1 MRKAILLYFKGLL
14 MGAADIVPGV
24 SGGTMALITG
34 IYKELIESIDQLNF
48 KQLLVLRK
56 EGFVAFWQSVNGPF
70 LLPLFLGIASGILFL
85 SGGITYLLE
94 HQPILLWSF
103 FFGLILASIY
113 TLINQFAL
121 KTTTHY
127 ALLFTGFMIAYGIT
141 QISPAG
147 TSNNLLYLFFSS
159 MIAIIAMIL
168 PGISGAFIFILLGV
182 YEEVL
187 ATVKGAIAV
196 LLDFDLVNF
205 KTIYTKVIVIGLG
218 IVVGLKLFSRLLTW
232 LFNHRKEATISVLIG
247 FMIGALPKIWPW
259 KIEQKNGEQI
269 IFTNTN
275 PLQFEGDPQLGMAI
289 ALVVL
294 GAAALIL
301 LERFALK
308 NIKMLP
314 TERSWSDAFLLVIKG
329 MVMGMANKIPGV
341 SGGIIALAAG
351 FYEELIYSFS
361 RIDLKAFKILFR
373 QGFIAFYKHINASF
387 LLLLFSGVGTQF
399 F

>member
-113 TLINQFAL
+113 TLINQFVL

-141 QISPAG
+141 QLSPAG

-232 LFNHRKEATISVLIG
+232 LFNHRKEATLSVLIG

-308 NIKMLP
+308 K
-314 TERSWSDAFLLVIKG
+314 
-329 MVMGMANKIPGV
+329 
-341 SGGIIALAAG
+341 
-351 FYEELIYSFS
+351 
-361 RIDLKAFKILFR
+361 
-373 QGFIAFYKHINASF
+373 
-387 LLLLFSGVGTQF
+387 
-399 F
+399 

>member
-56 EGFVAFWQSVNGPF
+56 EGFVVFWQSVNGPF

-141 QISPAG
+141 QLSPAG

-205 KTIYTKVIVIGLG
+205 KTVYTKVIVIGLG

-308 NIKMLP
+308 K
-314 TERSWSDAFLLVIKG
+314 
-329 MVMGMANKIPGV
+329 
-341 SGGIIALAAG
+341 
-351 FYEELIYSFS
+351 
-361 RIDLKAFKILFR
+361 
-373 QGFIAFYKHINASF
+373 
-387 LLLLFSGVGTQF
+387 
-399 F
+399 

>member
-127 ALLFTGFMIAYGIT
+127 ALLFTGFMIAYSIT
-141 QISPAG
+141 QLSPAG

-187 ATVKGAIAV
+187 ATVKGVIAV
-196 LLDFDLVNF
+196 LLGFDLVNF
-205 KTIYTKVIVIGLG
+205 KTVYTKVIIIGLG

-232 LFNHRKEATISVLIG
+232 LFNHRKEATLSVLIG

-259 KIEQKNGEQI
+259 KIEEKNGEQI

-275 PLQFEGDPQLGMAI
+275 PLQFEGNPQLGMAI

-308 NIKMLP
+308 K
-314 TERSWSDAFLLVIKG
+314 
-329 MVMGMANKIPGV
+329 
-341 SGGIIALAAG
+341 
-351 FYEELIYSFS
+351 
-361 RIDLKAFKILFR
+361 
-373 QGFIAFYKHINASF
+373 
-387 LLLLFSGVGTQF
+387 
-399 F
+399 

>member
-56 EGFVAFWQSVNGPF
+56 EGFVAFWESVNGPF

-121 KTTTHY
+121 KTTSHY

-141 QISPAG
+141 QLSPAG

-232 LFNHRKEATISVLIG
+232 LFNHRKEATLSVLIG

-308 NIKMLP
+308 K
-314 TERSWSDAFLLVIKG
+314 
-329 MVMGMANKIPGV
+329 
-341 SGGIIALAAG
+341 
-351 FYEELIYSFS
+351 
-361 RIDLKAFKILFR
+361 
-373 QGFIAFYKHINASF
+373 
-387 LLLLFSGVGTQF
+387 
-399 F
+399 

>member
-187 ATVKGAIAV
+187 ATVKGVIAV

-308 NIKMLP
+308 K
-314 TERSWSDAFLLVIKG
+314 
-329 MVMGMANKIPGV
+329 
-341 SGGIIALAAG
+341 
-351 FYEELIYSFS
+351 
-361 RIDLKAFKILFR
+361 
-373 QGFIAFYKHINASF
+373 
-387 LLLLFSGVGTQF
+387 
-399 F
+399 

>member
-1 MRKAILLYFKGLL
+1 MRKAILLYSKGLL

-127 ALLFTGFMIAYGIT
+127 ALLFTGFMIAYSIT
-141 QISPAG
+141 QLSPAG

-187 ATVKGAIAV
+187 ATVKGVIAV
-196 LLDFDLVNF
+196 LLGFDLVNF
-205 KTIYTKVIVIGLG
+205 KTVYTKVIIIGLG

-232 LFNHRKEATISVLIG
+232 LFNHRKEATLSVLIG

-259 KIEQKNGEQI
+259 KIEEKNGEQI

-308 NIKMLP
+308 K
-314 TERSWSDAFLLVIKG
+314 
-329 MVMGMANKIPGV
+329 
-341 SGGIIALAAG
+341 
-351 FYEELIYSFS
+351 
-361 RIDLKAFKILFR
+361 
-373 QGFIAFYKHINASF
+373 
-387 LLLLFSGVGTQF
+387 
-399 F
+399 

>member
-34 IYKELIESIDQLNF
+34 IYKELIASIDQFNF

-56 EGFVAFWQSVNGPF
+56 EGFTAFWRSVNGPF

-121 KTTTHY
+121 KTTSHY

-141 QISPAG
+141 QLSPAG

-232 LFNHRKEATISVLIG
+232 LFNHRKEATLSVLIG

-308 NIKMLP
+308 K
-314 TERSWSDAFLLVIKG
+314 
-329 MVMGMANKIPGV
+329 
-341 SGGIIALAAG
+341 
-351 FYEELIYSFS
+351 
-361 RIDLKAFKILFR
+361 
-373 QGFIAFYKHINASF
+373 
-387 LLLLFSGVGTQF
+387 
-399 F
+399 